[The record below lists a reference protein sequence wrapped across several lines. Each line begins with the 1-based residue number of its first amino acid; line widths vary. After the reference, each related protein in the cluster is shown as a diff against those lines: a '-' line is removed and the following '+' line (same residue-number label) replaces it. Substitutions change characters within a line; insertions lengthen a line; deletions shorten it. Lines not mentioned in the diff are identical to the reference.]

1 MDSSNHLLKTRYVL
15 TLLRDIEFSRQILLF
30 LKHNDPLSFLK
41 SRFQADDS
49 SHYLVNNYKNWDL
62 ALTETMKCWAISSSE
77 MIMKISFSGDLKLTM
92 CHLYHLLKPI
102 GRKAASHFVINRYS
116 LPSHDAFLSPG
127 TSRVATLNC
136 ILMAY
141 IKFSTEFL
149 WLFEIVVLLCLL
161 GNIIYSWRVL
171 ALFIGIKLRVPCF

>member
-1 MDSSNHLLKTRYVL
+1 MILATILSIITKTETWL
-15 TLLRDIEFSRQILLF
+15 LLRLWNVGQYHHLKWLWKFLF
-30 LKHNDPLSFLK
+30 
-41 SRFQADDS
+41 QVVA
-49 SHYLVNNYKNWDL
+49 
-62 ALTETMKCWAISSSE
+62 
-77 MIMKISFSGDLKLTM
+77 DLKLTM

-136 ILMAY
+136 ILMAH

-161 GNIIYSWRVL
+161 GTIIYSWRVL

>member
-1 MDSSNHLLKTRYVL
+1 MTTLRSKFKLYLGFKKMIPGKIYKTENV
-15 TLLRDIEFSRQILLF
+15 
-30 LKHNDPLSFLK
+30 
-41 SRFQADDS
+41 
-49 SHYLVNNYKNWDL
+49 
-62 ALTETMKCWAISSSE
+62 KCWAISSDDY
-77 MIMKISFSGDLKLTM
+77 KNFFSVADLKLTM

-136 ILMAY
+136 ILMAH

-149 WLFEIVVLLCLL
+149 WLFEIVTL
-161 GNIIYSWRVL
+161 GIYSWSVL
-171 ALFIGIKLRVPCF
+171 ALFIRIKLSGPLKKSILFNSLH

>member
-1 MDSSNHLLKTRYVL
+1 MQYRLSLG
-15 TLLRDIEFSRQILLF
+15 I
-30 LKHNDPLSFLK
+30 LKHYDNSGIQVLFKL
-41 SRFQADDS
+41 
-49 SHYLVNNYKNWDL
+49 YLGFKQMIPGNIYKI
-62 ALTETMKCWAISSSE
+62 ETVRCWAISSDDY
-77 MIMKISFSGDLKLTM
+77 KNFFSVADLKLTM